1 MFSLKPLATC
11 EAYACC
17 TCTRWTV
24 DAEDNKRILRW
35 KKLQKLQ
42 LDLSAWTDA
51 VKSFGKTQT
60 GEGM

>member
-1 MFSLKPLATC
+1 
-11 EAYACC
+11 
-17 TCTRWTV
+17 V
-24 DAEDNKRILRW
+24 DAVDKRLLRGE
-35 KKLQKLQ
+35 KLQKLQ